1 LLHTIAVQPIPA
13 LPPLRERS
21 ERHQGTWYTEA
32 IDRLLTSAN
41 VPKDKGGWYV
51 WGRFNDAAWW
61 QPIYVGKA
69 SPRKEWGLYKRLHYE
84 LREERSAM
92 FAAVYGRDATMT
104 AERKLLD
111 AWKRASKNKIDF
123 FKKGEGVQRAL
134 RKTDT
139 HFIVWAEAPLGIS
152 EENIRL
158 VENALIDHY
167 RPSNNSKRP
176 TIQEMY
182 MSSDLFANARKEIDE
197 EIFKMRGAFKI

>member
-1 LLHTIAVQPIPA
+1 
-13 LPPLRERS
+13 
-21 ERHQGTWYTEA
+21 
-32 IDRLLTSAN
+32 
-41 VPKDKGGWYV
+41 
-51 WGRFNDAAWW
+51 
-61 QPIYVGKA
+61 
-69 SPRKEWGLYKRLHYE
+69 
-84 LREERSAM
+84 M